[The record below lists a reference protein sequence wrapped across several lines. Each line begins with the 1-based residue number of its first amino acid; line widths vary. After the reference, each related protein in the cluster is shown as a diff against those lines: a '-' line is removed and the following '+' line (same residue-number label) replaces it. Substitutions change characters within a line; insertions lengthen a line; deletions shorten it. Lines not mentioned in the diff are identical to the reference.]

1 MGAESQGWAAG
12 AHKKE
17 SGAFRRWKDK
27 IQEKS
32 EHPRREIFQR
42 EETHRRRLPRAK
54 RRGPTWGSREGWRHT
69 APGDCQGRIEQE
81 NVWAFMWMEH
91 ETRVL
96 RSRIKSCDEIF
107 HGSLGL
113 KINKEKK
120 HLYID
125 EV

>member
-1 MGAESQGWAAG
+1 
-12 AHKKE
+12 
-17 SGAFRRWKDK
+17 
-27 IQEKS
+27 
-32 EHPRREIFQR
+32 
-42 EETHRRRLPRAK
+42 
-54 RRGPTWGSREGWRHT
+54 
-69 APGDCQGRIEQE
+69 
-81 NVWAFMWMEH
+81 VWAFMWMEH